1 MTPVSFIV
9 AMAPR
14 GQGRPRVATIG
25 GHARAYK
32 AAVDVQHE
40 RTLAALCA
48 PYRPRGDDGAVL
60 LIGWPVRVELVAVLP
75 RPQSLCKVGK
85 RTGKPLQDPGRRW
98 HTGRPDVDNCGKALL
113 DALRDW
119 WRDDCLVVQL
129 VASKQ
134 VAALH
139 EAPHYE
145 ITISKVEEWQTPDNC

>member
-1 MTPVSFIV
+1 MMAVSFTV
-9 AMAPR
+9 EMAPR

-32 AAVDVQHE
+32 ASVDVQHE

-48 PYRPRGDDGAVL
+48 PYRPRWDDGTVMVIAF
-60 LIGWPVRVELVAVLP
+60 PVRVELVAVLP
-75 RPQSLCKVGK
+75 RPQSLCGVSK
-85 RTGKPLQDPGRRW
+85 RTGLPLQDPGRRW
-98 HTGRPDVDNCGKALL
+98 HTGRPDVDNCSKALL
-113 DALRDW
+113 DALKDW

-134 VAALH
+134 VAALN

-145 ITISKVEEWQTPDNC
+145 ITISEVAE